1 MHAVCVYTV
10 FVRTV
15 RANFLGS
22 ADEPDETPLLVFPQ
36 YLFGGN
42 LAKLKSCFIDSR
54 DRVSIEQFPFGEQI
68 NFDNRVILKSHSIG

>member
-1 MHAVCVYTV
+1 MC
-10 FVRTV
+10 TV

-42 LAKLKSCFIDSR
+42 LAKLKSCFIDSG
-54 DRVSIEQFPFGEQI
+54 DHVSIEQFGEQI
-68 NFDNRVILKSHSIG
+68 NFDNRVILKSQSIG